1 MNFDDIIS
9 PPEPLR
15 PAYIHASLPVTKE
28 PPGVP
33 RHHREIPDAIAGELR
48 RECAADSML
57 VLWHAPGAE
66 PAELASD
73 HPAADEDLAES
84 CDHALTGLAQLTSR
98 PFRAKRLRLWWH
110 DGSFTAAMPL
120 GDGFLTLTG
129 TLRDMSDHAVKSCI
143 KTLETMQ
150 PLIAAYFGQW
160 LADRQILSLAR
171 SLDLAVERSGIATII
186 LDCNARI
193 LYANSSAEAIF
204 QQRDG
209 LRRCGERMVCASMA
223 DTLRLQAAIDHTCDA
238 AKYHSE
244 ASPMLAL
251 PRLHRRALTAVL
263 SALPPGD
270 CPSPDQAALI
280 AYVFDP
286 EQDVTDFVEPV
297 CTLYGLSHRETQLT
311 CALVEGDCINTAA
324 KRLGV
329 RAQTA
334 RSYLKQIF
342 AKTETNRQTDL
353 LQLLLKSA
361 ISIRNSGGIRAY
373 I

>member
-1 MNFDDIIS
+1 
-9 PPEPLR
+9 
-15 PAYIHASLPVTKE
+15 
-28 PPGVP
+28 
-33 RHHREIPDAIAGELR
+33 
-48 RECAADSML
+48 ML
-57 VLWHAPGAE
+57 VLWHAEGAE
-66 PAELASD
+66 PVELA
-73 HPAADEDLAES
+73 
-84 CDHALTGLAQLTSR
+84 CDHAPSGAGLFPDHVDALAGLSQLTSR
-98 PFRAKRLRLWWH
+98 PFKGKQLRLWWQERT
-110 DGSFTAAMPL
+110 FTAAMPL
-120 GDGFLTLTG
+120 KDGFLTLTG
-129 TLRDMSDHAVKSCI
+129 ALEHMNDEAMKYCI
-143 KTLETMQ
+143 RTLETIQ
-150 PLIAAYFGQW
+150 PFAVAYFDQR
-160 LADRQILSLAR
+160 LANRQLLSVAR

-186 LDCNARI
+186 LDSTARI
-193 LYANSSAEAIF
+193 LYTNSSAEAIF

-209 LRRCGERMVCASMA
+209 LRRCGERMVCAAMA
-223 DTLRLQAAIDHTCDA
+223 DTLRLQAAIDHGCDE
-238 AKYHSE
+238 AKYRTD

-270 CPSPDQAALI
+270 CASPDEAALI

-286 EQDVTDFVEPV
+286 EQDVTDFVKPV

-342 AKTETNRQTDL
+342 AKTETNRQSDL

-361 ISIRNSGGIRAY
+361 ISVKNTGGIRAY